1 MRPAPCSRLCGRSS
15 PSSTPA
21 CPPPTLPPPSS
32 AAERPIA
39 WPPAPPQDVSPPPAW
54 RGCAPA
60 SAKPRRPWRPSSCS
74 SPPIPSARP
83 WARSSAAGPPPR
95 AALPPS
101 SRTNPSTAWSASF
114 PISCPLFDLSSQIST
129 LQKKRNQALLRNK
142 ISATRPRVCLLPGV
156 MHELTVCWGF
166 VGTTLGATA
175 AWVYFL
181 RDRGFAFLSYAM
193 FFPALFAALFSL
205 ALEDGTID
213 LLRRLANVDQE
224 VLLYCA
230 AGLGGEAATIF
241 GSAAA
246 GMLLGWARKSSGR
259 KGGEV
264 HPHNRELAQAFLRAA
279 GEELGWR
286 SFMVPLLLRHYS
298 PVATC
303 AISGIVTGGYEHPI
317 HLPCDR

>member
-1 MRPAPCSRLCGRSS
+1 
-15 PSSTPA
+15 
-21 CPPPTLPPPSS
+21 
-32 AAERPIA
+32 
-39 WPPAPPQDVSPPPAW
+39 
-54 RGCAPA
+54 
-60 SAKPRRPWRPSSCS
+60 
-74 SPPIPSARP
+74 
-83 WARSSAAGPPPR
+83 
-95 AALPPS
+95 
-101 SRTNPSTAWSASF
+101 
-114 PISCPLFDLSSQIST
+114 
-129 LQKKRNQALLRNK
+129 
-142 ISATRPRVCLLPGV
+142 

-303 AISGIVTGGYEHPI
+303 AISGIVWGVYHIPIMVLLSARLRPERPLATVAVQMASCALHAFPYAFVAHRTGFAL
-317 HLPCDR
+317 LPPALMHFFWNRLNPWLLGSIYTQTPGLLEGPQWLINGEGMSGCLAGLAVAAGVILWF